1 MSVVTRTYY
10 HVSHVCALMLIALL
24 CAHASALMAQS
35 RPYRCEIGVQGG
47 AGYYIGDASEHVFQ
61 NIREAYGLQFRYK
74 FDKRWALAV
83 KANHQRITGPM
94 DDLRTTPPEMVGQ
107 MWSNRLINVDVM
119 GEFNFLRLSDP
130 EYDHRVKCYSPFITL
145 GVGATYAFEGSKHLH
160 AYIPVGLGFKWKFAR
175 RAGLNILWQHNI
187 MLTDGIE
194 GIAALNNTH
203 DMNGSNIMNL
213 DVTSTLT
220 LGIVFEFA
228 QQKKVCRTC
237 ND

>member
-1 MSVVTRTYY
+1 MSVAHLTYQS
-10 HVSHVCALMLIALL
+10 VSHACALLLIVLSCLSTDAI
-24 CAHASALMAQS
+24 AQS
-35 RPYRCEIGVQGG
+35 RPYHCELGAQGG
-47 AGYYIGDASEHVFQ
+47 LGYYIGDATEHVFQ

-94 DDLRTTPPEMVGQ
+94 DDLRTTPQELAGQ

-130 EYDHRVKCYSPFITL
+130 EYDQRVKCYSPFITL
-145 GVGATYAFEGSKHLH
+145 GVGAAYSFEGKTKVH

-187 MLTDGIE
+187 MLSDGIE
-194 GIAALNNTH
+194 GITALNDTNAL
-203 DMNGSNIMNL
+203 NGSNIMNM

-220 LGIVFEFA
+220 VGLVFEFA
-228 QQKKVCRTC
+228 QEKKVCRTC
-237 ND
+237 DN